1 MTPLRGC
8 RPQAV
13 RARAPSEAPGTED
26 SSQWTAVPP
35 DLELF
40 CKLKQFERIAMK
52 ADETD
57 QSFAALL
64 YLTAP
69 AIP

>member
-1 MTPLRGC
+1 
-8 RPQAV
+8 
-13 RARAPSEAPGTED
+13 
-26 SSQWTAVPP
+26 VPP

-40 CKLKQFERIAMK
+40 CRLKQFERIAMT